1 MANLMPYRFNR
12 NPIARSEF
20 PFMDDFFRPFFLN
33 AEPTQAGLRVD
44 VKDEGDHYLLEADLP
59 GFKRDDV
66 SIEVDD
72 GVLTITAETG
82 ANKEEK
88 QGNYLYNERRQMKF
102 QRSFT
107 LNGIDES
114 GISAKCENGVL
125 QLVLPKQPEQPKT
138 GRRIEID

>member
-20 PFMDDFFRPFFLN
+20 PFMDDFFRSFFLN
-33 AEPTQAGLRVD
+33 AEPAQTGLRVD

-66 SIEVDD
+66 HIEVDG
-72 GVLTITAETG
+72 GVLTITAE
-82 ANKEEK
+82 ADASKEEK
-88 QGNYLYNERRQMKF
+88 QGTYLYNERRQMKF

-107 LNGIDES
+107 LNGIDEA
-114 GISAKCENGVL
+114 GISAKCQDGVL
-125 QLVLPKQPEQPKT
+125 QMVLPKQAEQPKT
-138 GRRIEID
+138 GRRIEIE